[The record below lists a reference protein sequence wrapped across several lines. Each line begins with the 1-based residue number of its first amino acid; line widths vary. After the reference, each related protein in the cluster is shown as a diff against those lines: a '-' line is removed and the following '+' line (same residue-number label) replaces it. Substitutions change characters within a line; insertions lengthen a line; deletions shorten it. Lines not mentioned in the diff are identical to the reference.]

1 MSGTL
6 LYGEDFMALSQE
18 LSKTVGTMEALP
30 KWVLQGAVVGIVGG
44 QDFVDEKYEMMK
56 ELELPMVGIWM

>member
-18 LSKTVGTMEALP
+18 LSKTVGTMKALP
-30 KWVLQGAVVGIVGG
+30 KWVLEGAVVGIVGG
-44 QDFVDEKYEMMK
+44 VAVLCVVVY
-56 ELELPMVGIWM
+56 VCHSV

>member
-1 MSGTL
+1 
-6 LYGEDFMALSQE
+6 MALSQE
-18 LSKTVGTMEALP
+18 LSKTVGTMKALP
-30 KWVLQGAVVGIVGG
+30 KWVLEGAVVGIVGG

>member
-30 KWVLQGAVVGIVGG
+30 KWVLEGAVVGIVGG